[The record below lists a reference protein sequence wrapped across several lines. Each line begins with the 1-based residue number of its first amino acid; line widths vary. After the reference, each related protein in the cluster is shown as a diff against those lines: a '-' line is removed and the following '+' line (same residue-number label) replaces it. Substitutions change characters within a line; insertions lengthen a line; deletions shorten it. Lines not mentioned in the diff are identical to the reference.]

1 LLSRDSEGIVSL
13 IDRSNHRPPAI
24 DQGDNMN
31 RYSRAI
37 LALGASAA
45 LSGLLSACG
54 DGGSNTTPRLA
65 VTSVKVMGDSLADVG
80 TFGIKFTIQG
90 NDTYPERISQS
101 YGLPKGCNFFAF
113 PGTTF
118 AANPAAGCT
127 NFAIGG
133 GVINAASG
141 PYTAQD
147 PRVIA
152 NQFATANLAGN
163 FAAKDLLIIDGGGND
178 AAALVTAYLAQPTDS
193 GASYQALLA
202 TVLTPAQLGALGTA
216 CAGGPTA
223 ACQAAL
229 AGAGGTYMTSLANTF
244 YDTIQTKALD
254 KGAQQVAL
262 INMPGITNTPL
273 FQGVLKQIESQ
284 AGAATRAQSEA
295 LFKSWVVAFNTQ
307 LATRSAG
314 NAKVALV
321 DFYTE
326 FNNQISSPAQFGLTN
341 VTTPACA
348 DKGSTAA
355 TWGTCTDAFLA
366 ANRPAG
372 ATGGANWYKT
382 WAFSDGFHPSAYG
395 HQLLAQLI
403 SRSLAQAGW
412 L

>member
-1 LLSRDSEGIVSL
+1 
-13 IDRSNHRPPAI
+13 
-24 DQGDNMN
+24 MN
-31 RYSRAI
+31 RYCRASLT
-37 LALGASAA
+37 LAASTA
-45 LSGLLSACG
+45 LSVLIAACG
-54 DGGSNTTPRLA
+54 GSSADTTPRVA
-65 VTSVKVMGDSLADVG
+65 ITSVKVMGDSLADVG

-90 NDTYPERISQS
+90 NDTYPERIAQL

-113 PGTTF
+113 TGTTF
-118 AANPAAGCT
+118 AANPTAGCT

-147 PRVIA
+147 PRIIA

-178 AAALVTAYLAQPTDS
+178 AAALVTAYLAQPTDR

-202 TVLTPAQLGALGTA
+202 TVLTPAQMGALGTA

-223 ACQAAL
+223 GCQTAL
-229 AGAGGTYMTSLANTF
+229 AGAGGTYMTGLANNF
-244 YDTIQTKALD
+244 YDTVQTKALD
-254 KGAQQVAL
+254 RGAQQVAL
-262 INMPGITNTPL
+262 LNMPGITNTPL

-307 LATRSAG
+307 LAARAAG

-326 FNNQISSPAQFGLTN
+326 FNNQIASPAQFALTN
-341 VTTPACA
+341 VTTPACP
-348 DKGSTAA
+348 DKGSLPA

-366 ANRPAG
+366 ANPPAG

-382 WAFSDGFHPSAYG
+382 WAFADGFHPSAYG
-395 HQLLAQLI
+395 HQLLSQLI
-403 SRSLAQAGW
+403 SRSLAVAGW

>member
-1 LLSRDSEGIVSL
+1 
-13 IDRSNHRPPAI
+13 
-24 DQGDNMN
+24 MN
-31 RYSRAI
+31 RYCRASLT
-37 LALGASAA
+37 LAASTA
-45 LSGLLSACG
+45 LSVLIAACG
-54 DGGSNTTPRLA
+54 GSSADTTPRVA
-65 VTSVKVMGDSLADVG
+65 MTSVKVMGDSLADVG

-90 NDTYPERISQS
+90 NDTYPERIAQL

-113 PGTTF
+113 TGTTF
-118 AANPAAGCT
+118 APNPTAGCT

-141 PYTAQD
+141 PFTSQD
-147 PRVIA
+147 PRIIG
-152 NQFATANLAGN
+152 NQFSTANLGGN

-178 AAALVTAYLAQPTDS
+178 AAALVTAYLTQPTDA

-202 TVLTPAQLGALGTA
+202 TVLTPAQMGALGTA

-223 ACQAAL
+223 GCQAAL
-229 AGAGGTYMTSLANTF
+229 AGAGGTYMTSLANNF
-244 YDTIQTKALD
+244 YDTVQTKALD

-262 INMPGITNTPL
+262 LNMPGITNTPL

-284 AGAATRAQSEA
+284 AGTAARAQSEA

-307 LATRSAG
+307 LAARAAG

-326 FNNQISSPAQFGLTN
+326 FNNQIASPAQFALTN

-348 DKGSTAA
+348 DKGSVAA

-366 ANRPAG
+366 ANPPAG

-382 WAFSDGFHPSAYG
+382 WAFADGFHPSAYG
-395 HQLLAQLI
+395 HQLLSQLI
-403 SRSLAQAGW
+403 SRSLAVAGW

>member
-1 LLSRDSEGIVSL
+1 
-13 IDRSNHRPPAI
+13 
-24 DQGDNMN
+24 MN
-31 RYSRAI
+31 RYYRASLT
-37 LALGASAA
+37 LAASTA
-45 LSGLLSACG
+45 LSVLIAACG
-54 DGGSNTTPRLA
+54 GSSADTTPRVA
-65 VTSVKVMGDSLADVG
+65 MTSVKVMGDSLADVG

-90 NDTYPERISQS
+90 NDTYPERIAQL

-113 PGTTF
+113 TGTTF
-118 AANPAAGCT
+118 AQNPTAGCT

-141 PYTAQD
+141 PFTSQD
-147 PRVIA
+147 PRIIG
-152 NQFATANLAGN
+152 NQFSTANLGGN

-178 AAALVTAYLAQPTDS
+178 AAALVTAYLAQPADL

-202 TVLTPAQLGALGTA
+202 TVLTPAQMGALGTA

-223 ACQAAL
+223 GCQAAL
-229 AGAGGTYMTSLANTF
+229 AGAGGTYMTSLANNF
-244 YDTIQTKALD
+244 YDTVQTKALD

-262 INMPGITNTPL
+262 LNMPGITNTPL

-284 AGAATRAQSEA
+284 AGAAARAQSEA

-307 LATRSAG
+307 LAARAAG

-326 FNNQISSPAQFGLTN
+326 FNNQITSPAQFALTN

-348 DKGSTAA
+348 DKGSVAA

-366 ANRPAG
+366 ANPPAG

-382 WAFSDGFHPSAYG
+382 WAFADGFHPSAYG
-395 HQLLAQLI
+395 HQLLSQLI
-403 SRSLAQAGW
+403 SRSLAVAGW

>member
-1 LLSRDSEGIVSL
+1 
-13 IDRSNHRPPAI
+13 
-24 DQGDNMN
+24 MN
-31 RYSRAI
+31 RYCRASLT
-37 LALGASAA
+37 LAASTA
-45 LSGLLSACG
+45 LSVLIAACG
-54 DGGSNTTPRLA
+54 GSSADTTPRVA
-65 VTSVKVMGDSLADVG
+65 MTSVKVMGDSLADVG

-90 NDTYPERISQS
+90 NDTYPERIAQL

-113 PGTTF
+113 TGTTF
-118 AANPAAGCT
+118 APNPAAGCT

-141 PYTAQD
+141 PFTSQD
-147 PRVIA
+147 PRIIG
-152 NQFATANLAGN
+152 NQFSTANLGGN

-178 AAALVTAYLAQPTDS
+178 AAALVTAYLTQPTDA

-202 TVLTPAQLGALGTA
+202 TVLTPAQMGALGTA

-223 ACQAAL
+223 GCQAAL
-229 AGAGGTYMTSLANTF
+229 AGAGGTYMTSLANNF
-244 YDTIQTKALD
+244 YDTVQTKALD

-262 INMPGITNTPL
+262 LNMPGITNTPL

-284 AGAATRAQSEA
+284 AGAAARAQSEA

-307 LATRSAG
+307 LAARAAG

-326 FNNQISSPAQFGLTN
+326 FNNQIASPAQFALTN

-348 DKGSTAA
+348 DKGSVAA

-366 ANRPAG
+366 ANPPAG

-382 WAFSDGFHPSAYG
+382 WAFADGFHPSAYG
-395 HQLLAQLI
+395 HQLLSQLI
-403 SRSLAQAGW
+403 SRSLAVAGW

>member
-1 LLSRDSEGIVSL
+1 
-13 IDRSNHRPPAI
+13 
-24 DQGDNMN
+24 MN
-31 RYSRAI
+31 RYFRASLT
-37 LALGASAA
+37 LAASTA
-45 LSGLLSACG
+45 LSVLIAACG
-54 DGGSNTTPRLA
+54 GSSADTTPRVA
-65 VTSVKVMGDSLADVG
+65 IASVKVMGDSLADVG

-90 NDTYPERISQS
+90 NDTYPERIAQL

-113 PGTTF
+113 TGTTF

-133 GVINAASG
+133 GVINRFSGVNPDNSPFAA
-141 PYTAQD
+141 AD
-147 PRVIA
+147 PRVIGI
-152 NQFATANLAGN
+152 QISTATTAGN

-178 AAALVTAYLAQPTDS
+178 AAALVTAYLKQPVDS

-202 TVLTPAQLGALGTA
+202 TVLTPAQMGALGTA

-223 ACQAAL
+223 GCQAAL

-254 KGAQQVAL
+254 KGAQQIAL
-262 INMPGITNTPL
+262 LNIPSITNTPL
-273 FQGVLKQIESQ
+273 FQGVLKQIETQ

-307 LATRSAG
+307 LAARAAG

-326 FNNQISSPAQFGLTN
+326 FNNQIATPAQFGLTN

-348 DKGSTAA
+348 DKGSVAA

-366 ANRPAG
+366 ANPPAG

-395 HQLLAQLI
+395 HQLLSQLI
-403 SRSLAQAGW
+403 SRSLAVAGW

>member
-1 LLSRDSEGIVSL
+1 
-13 IDRSNHRPPAI
+13 
-24 DQGDNMN
+24 MN
-31 RYSRAI
+31 RYYRASLT
-37 LALGASAA
+37 LAASTA
-45 LSGLLSACG
+45 LSVLIAACG
-54 DGGSNTTPRLA
+54 GSSADTTPRVA
-65 VTSVKVMGDSLADVG
+65 ITSVKVMGDSLADVG

-90 NDTYPERISQS
+90 NDTYPERIAQL

-113 PGTTF
+113 TGTTF
-118 AANPAAGCT
+118 AANPTAGCT

-141 PYTAQD
+141 PYTSQD
-147 PRVIA
+147 PRIIG
-152 NQFATANLAGN
+152 NQFSTANLAGN
-163 FAAKDLLIIDGGGND
+163 FSAKDLLIIDGGGND
-178 AAALVTAYLAQPTDS
+178 AAALVTAYLAQPTDA

-202 TVLTPAQLGALGTA
+202 TVLAPAQMGALGTA

-223 ACQAAL
+223 GCQAAL
-229 AGAGGTYMTSLANTF
+229 AGAGGTYMTSLANNF

-262 INMPGITNTPL
+262 LNMPGITNTPL
-273 FQGVLKQIESQ
+273 FQGVLKQIETQ
-284 AGAATRAQSEA
+284 AGATVRAQSEA
-295 LFKSWVVAFNTQ
+295 LFKGWVVAFNTQ
-307 LATRSAG
+307 LATRAAG

-326 FNNQISSPAQFGLTN
+326 FNNQIASPAQFALTN

-348 DKGSTAA
+348 DKGSVAA

-366 ANRPAG
+366 ANPPAG

-382 WAFSDGFHPSAYG
+382 WAFADGFHPTAFG
-395 HQLLAQLI
+395 HQLLSQLI
-403 SRSLAQAGW
+403 SRSLAVAGW

>member
-1 LLSRDSEGIVSL
+1 
-13 IDRSNHRPPAI
+13 
-24 DQGDNMN
+24 MN
-31 RYSRAI
+31 RYYRASLT
-37 LALGASAA
+37 LAASTA
-45 LSGLLSACG
+45 LSVLIAACG
-54 DGGSNTTPRLA
+54 GSSADTTPRVA
-65 VTSVKVMGDSLADVG
+65 ITSVKVMGDSLADVG

-90 NDTYPERISQS
+90 NDTYPERIAQL

-113 PGTTF
+113 TGTTF
-118 AANPAAGCT
+118 AANPTAGCT

-141 PYTAQD
+141 PYTSQD
-147 PRVIA
+147 PRIIG
-152 NQFATANLAGN
+152 NQFSTANLAGN
-163 FAAKDLLIIDGGGND
+163 FSAKDLLIIDGGGND
-178 AAALVTAYLAQPTDS
+178 AAALVTAYLAQPTDA

-202 TVLTPAQLGALGTA
+202 TVLTPAQMGALGTA

-223 ACQAAL
+223 GCQAAL
-229 AGAGGTYMTSLANTF
+229 AGAGGTYMTSLANNF

-262 INMPGITNTPL
+262 LNMPGITNTPL
-273 FQGVLKQIESQ
+273 FQGVLKQIETQ
-284 AGAATRAQSEA
+284 AGATVRAQSEA
-295 LFKSWVVAFNTQ
+295 LFKGWVVAFNTQ
-307 LATRSAG
+307 LATRAAG

-326 FNNQISSPAQFGLTN
+326 FNNQIASPAQFALTN

-348 DKGSTAA
+348 DKGSVAA

-366 ANRPAG
+366 ANPPAG

-382 WAFSDGFHPSAYG
+382 WAFADGFHPTAFG
-395 HQLLAQLI
+395 HQLLSQLI
-403 SRSLAQAGW
+403 SRSLAVAGW

>member
-1 LLSRDSEGIVSL
+1 
-13 IDRSNHRPPAI
+13 
-24 DQGDNMN
+24 MN
-31 RYSRAI
+31 RYCRASLT
-37 LALGASAA
+37 LAASTA
-45 LSGLLSACG
+45 LSVLIAACG
-54 DGGSNTTPRLA
+54 GSSSDTTPRVA
-65 VTSVKVMGDSLADVG
+65 MTSVKVMGDSLADVG

-90 NDTYPERISQS
+90 NDTYPERIAQL

-113 PGTTF
+113 TGTTF
-118 AANPAAGCT
+118 APNPTAGCT

-147 PRVIA
+147 PRIIG
-152 NQFATANLAGN
+152 NQFSTANLGGN

-178 AAALVTAYLAQPTDS
+178 AAALVTAYLTQPTDA

-202 TVLTPAQLGALGTA
+202 TVLTPAQMGALGTA

-223 ACQAAL
+223 GCQAAL
-229 AGAGGTYMTSLANTF
+229 AGAGGTYMTSLANNF
-244 YDTIQTKALD
+244 YDTVQTKALD

-262 INMPGITNTPL
+262 LNMPGITNTPL

-284 AGAATRAQSEA
+284 AGAAARAQSEA

-307 LATRSAG
+307 LAARAAG

-326 FNNQISSPAQFGLTN
+326 FNNQIASPAQFALTN

-348 DKGSTAA
+348 DKGSVAA

-366 ANRPAG
+366 ANPPAG

-382 WAFSDGFHPSAYG
+382 WAFADGFHPSAYG
-395 HQLLAQLI
+395 HQLLSQLI
-403 SRSLAQAGW
+403 SRSLAVAGW

>member
-1 LLSRDSEGIVSL
+1 
-13 IDRSNHRPPAI
+13 
-24 DQGDNMN
+24 MN
-31 RYSRAI
+31 RYCRASLT
-37 LALGASAA
+37 LAASTA
-45 LSGLLSACG
+45 LSVLIAACG
-54 DGGSNTTPRLA
+54 GSSADTTPRVA
-65 VTSVKVMGDSLADVG
+65 ITSVKVMGDSLADVG

-90 NDTYPERISQS
+90 NDTYPERIAQL

-113 PGTTF
+113 TGTTF
-118 AANPAAGCT
+118 APNPTAGCT

-141 PYTAQD
+141 PFTSQD
-147 PRVIA
+147 PRIIG
-152 NQFATANLAGN
+152 NQFSTANLGGN

-178 AAALVTAYLAQPTDS
+178 AAALVTAYLTQPTDA

-202 TVLTPAQLGALGTA
+202 TVLTPAQMGALGTA

-223 ACQAAL
+223 GCQAAL
-229 AGAGGTYMTSLANTF
+229 AGAGGTYMTSLANNF
-244 YDTIQTKALD
+244 YDTVQTKALD

-262 INMPGITNTPL
+262 LNMPGITNTPL

-284 AGAATRAQSEA
+284 AGAAARAQSEA
-295 LFKSWVVAFNTQ
+295 LFKSWVAAFNTQ
-307 LATRSAG
+307 LAARAAG

-321 DFYTE
+321 DFFTE
-326 FNNQISSPAQFGLTN
+326 FNNQIASPAQFALTN

-348 DKGSTAA
+348 DKGSVAA

-366 ANRPAG
+366 ANPSAG

-382 WAFSDGFHPSAYG
+382 WAFADGFHPSAYG
-395 HQLLAQLI
+395 HQLLSQLI
-403 SRSLAQAGW
+403 SRSLAVAGW

>member
-1 LLSRDSEGIVSL
+1 
-13 IDRSNHRPPAI
+13 
-24 DQGDNMN
+24 MN
-31 RYSRAI
+31 RYYRASLT
-37 LALGASAA
+37 LAASTA
-45 LSGLLSACG
+45 LSVLIAACG
-54 DGGSNTTPRLA
+54 GSSADTTPRVA
-65 VTSVKVMGDSLADVG
+65 ITSVKVMGDSLADVG

-90 NDTYPERISQS
+90 NDTYPERIAQL

-113 PGTTF
+113 TGTTF
-118 AANPAAGCT
+118 AANPTAGCT

-141 PYTAQD
+141 PYTSQD
-147 PRVIA
+147 PRIIG
-152 NQFATANLAGN
+152 NQFSTANLAGN
-163 FAAKDLLIIDGGGND
+163 FSAKDLLIIDGGGND
-178 AAALVTAYLAQPTDS
+178 AAALVTAYLAQPTDA

-202 TVLTPAQLGALGTA
+202 TVLTPAQMGALGTA

-223 ACQAAL
+223 GCQAAL
-229 AGAGGTYMTSLANTF
+229 AGAGGTYMTSLANNF

-262 INMPGITNTPL
+262 LNMPGITNTPL
-273 FQGVLKQIESQ
+273 FQGVLKQIETQ
-284 AGAATRAQSEA
+284 AGATVRAQSEA

-307 LATRSAG
+307 LATRAAG

-326 FNNQISSPAQFGLTN
+326 FNNQIASPAQFALTN

-348 DKGSTAA
+348 DKGSVAA
-355 TWGTCTDAFLA
+355 TLGTCTDAFLA
-366 ANRPAG
+366 ANPPAG

-382 WAFSDGFHPSAYG
+382 WAFADGFHPTAFG
-395 HQLLAQLI
+395 HQLLSQLI
-403 SRSLAQAGW
+403 SRSLAVAGW